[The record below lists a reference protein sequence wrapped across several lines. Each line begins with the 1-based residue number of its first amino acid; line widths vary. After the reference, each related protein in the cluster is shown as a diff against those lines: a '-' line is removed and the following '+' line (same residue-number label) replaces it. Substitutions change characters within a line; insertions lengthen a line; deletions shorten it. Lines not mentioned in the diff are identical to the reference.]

1 MDYGYESKDQL
12 HADPEVCMELTM
24 SGAVAHLKGD
34 WTLAAVTQH
43 SIHALAASLEQIGAG
58 SEKKLRIDCK
68 QIKKFDISGLQFLYT
83 WLQCFRIRGIEPVLF
98 NLCEKLRKMFSDLG
112 FRITSEH
119 TFGNM
124 SNQLLLAAP
133 Q

>member
-1 MDYGYESKDQL
+1 
-12 HADPEVCMELTM
+12 MELTM

-34 WTLAAVTQH
+34 WTLAGVTQH

-58 SEKKLRIDCK
+58 SLKKLRIDCG
-68 QIKKFDISGLQFLYT
+68 QIKKIDINGLEFLHT
-83 WLQCFRIRGIEPVLF
+83 WLHCLWIRGIEPVLF

-119 TFGNM
+119 TFGGM
-124 SNQLLLAAP
+124 HNQRLLSAP
-133 Q
+133 